1 MGVVVLSSEVPITT
15 LWDRRAEI
23 PWRSTTFPTQMFR
36 LLAAALS
43 IAYANAMAVGVG
55 DKFPASALSK
65 FGVSGKNVSCISFAA
80 FFPL

>member
-1 MGVVVLSSEVPITT
+1 
-15 LWDRRAEI
+15 
-23 PWRSTTFPTQMFR
+23 MFR

-65 FGVSGKNVSCISFAA
+65 FGVSGKNVSCSSSAVFSR
-80 FFPL
+80 FKPC

>member
-1 MGVVVLSSEVPITT
+1 
-15 LWDRRAEI
+15 
-23 PWRSTTFPTQMFR
+23 MFR

-65 FGVSGKNVSCISFAA
+65 FGVSGKNVSCISFAV
-80 FFPL
+80 FFRFKPC